1 VADDISESL
10 SKTNKELDDIV
21 KKLAGIEKS
30 LKTIGSS
37 ASKVPGA
44 VRGATKGGGDIGNMS
59 TSTSMMPSMAKT
71 SFGGETANQEFMN
84 RYKEAGNL
92 LGLGKFS
99 NNQMALGIAQG
110 GMQMG
115 MGLLGG
121 AMMAAPSATSVMASS
136 ANYYGASIRSG
147 GLGYQQITKMTMQG
161 LGPLGITGE
170 QSPAATA
177 GILAARGVMPGT
189 AQFKTMMQE
198 IGGTARFMNMANENS
213 AVALSGLTQG
223 GMSSRLY
230 QAGISTFDR
239 EKGEFRGGSAVFNQ
253 ILDRM
258 TFGREKASVKDT
270 MNSIQGGFL
279 QQTANSLG
287 MSEDQKQMFYQT
299 AINRAGGGEKDLAKL
314 GINGNPLEAQKRIVQ
329 SDVETLNAF
338 VKPVLKGME
347 NAADIVEAANR
358 GLQTFADQLGYV
370 SGLMGGIGQSRVST
384 GLGAATGGFLG
395 GAGTILGAL
404 GVKSLLKGGASKIS
418 GALKGAFGKIGGVKG
433 LLGRAGAS
441 GLTYAALEQGQKF
454 LNQADVPDEVRY
466 IANLLYDAGQGG
478 LTGLATGNPLVALGG
493 VAAGTTGAVVNPY
506 GKGGPS
512 GNSFGGSFGASQS
525 QVALSSPVSGGL
537 TSASYGDKGKI
548 WNGGKHTGNDYPCP
562 IGTDVRATMDGV
574 VYNDNPTSE
583 YGKTVQIDHGNG
595 YQTLFGHLSKVLVS
609 NGQQVKKGDVIGKS
623 GDTGNVDGPHVH
635 YEVRKGKNNPV
646 NPDQLKSGAD
656 GGFSA
661 VNALTSASLTSSV
674 SGAEGNNVA
683 LSKLLGSGT
692 TTSLAQAFTTLG
704 GVQGASPAYGG
715 NGGGGGSANSKVI
728 LGTGSEREWATGLLG
743 KLGAPVSDASI
754 NALTTW
760 MRHEGGH
767 WKNSANYNP
776 LNTTYS
782 MAGSTSMN
790 SVGVKSYKSW
800 EDGYAATVN
809 TLTGKNAGDRGYS
822 AIVSALKSGAST
834 EAILGA
840 INNSAWMTGKT
851 GGTPYKFQ
859 GGSTSLSVASP
870 SMSYSGGGA
879 NVTINATFNNAT
891 ENEARQLVQLV
902 KKELENSLSISTMGR
917 N

>member
-1 VADDISESL
+1 MADEISESL

-37 ASKVPGA
+37 AGKVPSA

-99 NNQMALGIAQG
+99 NNQMALGIGQG
-110 GMQMG
+110 VAQMG

-121 AMMAAPSATSVMASS
+121 AMMAVPSATSVMASS

-147 GLGYQQITKMTMQG
+147 GLGYQQITNMTMKG
-161 LGPLGITGE
+161 LGPLGITSE

-177 GILAARGVMPGT
+177 AILAARGVMPGT
-189 AQFKTMMQE
+189 AQFKTMMGE
-198 IGGTARFMNMANENS
+198 IGGAARYMNMANENA

-287 MSEDQKQMFYQT
+287 MSEDQRQLFYQT
-299 AINRAGGGEKDLAKL
+299 AINRAGGTEKDLAKL
-314 GINGNPLEAQKRIVQ
+314 GIGANPLEAQKRIVQ
-329 SDVETLNAF
+329 SDVETLNAY

-358 GLQTFADQLGYV
+358 GLQKFADQLGYV
-370 SGLMGGIGQSRVST
+370 SGLMGGIGQSRVGA
-384 GLGAATGGFLG
+384 GLGVATGGFLG
-395 GAGTILGAL
+395 GAGTILGAM
-404 GVKSLLKGGASKIS
+404 GAAKLLKGAGGA
-418 GALKGAFGKIGGVKG
+418 AKGLFGKLGGVKG
-433 LLGRAGAS
+433 LLGKAGAA
-441 GLTYAALEQGQKF
+441 GLTYTGMEYLQGI
-454 LNQADVPDEVRY
+454 LNKANVSDDVRQY
-466 IANLLYDAGQGG
+466 ANFAFDMAQGG
-478 LTGLATGNPLVALGG
+478 LTGLATGNPLVGIGG
-493 VAAGTTGAVVNPY
+493 VFAGGVGAIEKPY
-506 GKGGPS
+506 GGKGGPS

-525 QVALSSPVSGGL
+525 QMALSSPVAGGL

-609 NGQQVKKGDVIGKS
+609 NGQKVKKGDVIGKS

-646 NPDQLKSGAD
+646 NPDQLQSGPD

-661 VNALTSASLTSSV
+661 VNALTSASLTTSI
-674 SGAEGNNVA
+674 SGTEGNNVA

-692 TTSLAQAFTTLG
+692 TSSLAQSFTTLG
-704 GVQGASPAYGG
+704 GVQGASSAYGG
-715 NGGGGGSANSKVI
+715 TAGGGGSGTAKVI

-743 KLGAPVSDASI
+743 KLGAPVSEASI

-809 TLTGKNAGDRGYS
+809 TLTGKNATDRGYS

-834 EAILGA
+834 DAILDA
-840 INNSAWMTGKT
+840 VNKSAWMTGKT
-851 GGTPYKFQ
+851 GGSPYKFQ
-859 GGSTSLSVASP
+859 GGSTGLSVASP

-902 KKELENSLSISTMGR
+902 KRELESSLSLNTMGR

>member
-1 VADDISESL
+1 MADDISESL

-71 SFGGETANQEFMN
+71 SFGGDTANQEFMN

-110 GMQMG
+110 GMRMG
-115 MGLLGG
+115 MGLIGG
-121 AMMAAPSATSVMASS
+121 ALMAAPSATSVMASS

-147 GLGYQQITKMTMQG
+147 GLGYQQITNMTMKG

-177 GILAARGVMPGT
+177 AILAARGVMPGT
-189 AQFKTMMQE
+189 AQFKTMMGE
-198 IGGTARFMNMANENS
+198 IGGAARFMNMANENA

-239 EKGEFRGGSAVFNQ
+239 DKGEFRGGSAVFNQ

-287 MSEDQKQMFYQT
+287 MSEDQRQMFYQT
-299 AINRAGGGEKDLAKL
+299 AINRAGGTEKDLAKL
-314 GINGNPLEAQKRIVQ
+314 GVGANPLEAQKRIVQ

-384 GLGAATGGFLG
+384 GLGVATGGVLG
-395 GAGTILGAL
+395 GIKDIALTALAGKALLGGKGGGILGAA
-404 GVKSLLKGGASKIS
+404 KGGLGK
-418 GALKGAFGKIGGVKG
+418 LKGA
-433 LLGRAGAS
+433 LGRVLPAAAVYG
-441 GLTYAALEQGQKF
+441 GLEVGQKF
-454 LNQADVPDEVRY
+454 LNKADVPDEVRY

-478 LTGLATGNPLVALGG
+478 VSGLATGNPYAGLAG
-493 VAAGTTGAVVNPY
+493 VAAGTAGAVANPY

-512 GNSFGGSFGASQS
+512 GNSFGGSFGASQN
-525 QVALSSPVSGGL
+525 QMALSSPVAGGL

-609 NGQQVKKGDVIGKS
+609 NGQKVKKGDVIGKS

-646 NPDQLKSGAD
+646 NPDQLQSGPD

-661 VNALTSASLTSSV
+661 VNALTAASLTSSI

-692 TTSLAQAFTTLG
+692 TSSLAQSGGILG
-704 GVQGASPAYGG
+704 GVSGASSAYGG
-715 NGGGGGSANSKVI
+715 GGGGGSANSKVI
-728 LGTGSEREWATGLLG
+728 LGTGSEKEWATGLLA
-743 KLGAPVSDASI
+743 KLGAPVSEASI

-809 TLTGKNAGDRGYS
+809 TLTGKNADDRGYS
-822 AIVSALKSGAST
+822 AIVSALRSGAST
-834 EAILGA
+834 DAILGA

>member
-1 VADDISESL
+1 
-10 SKTNKELDDIV
+10 
-21 KKLAGIEKS
+21 
-30 LKTIGSS
+30 
-37 ASKVPGA
+37 
-44 VRGATKGGGDIGNMS
+44 
-59 TSTSMMPSMAKT
+59 MMPSMAKT

-99 NNQMALGIAQG
+99 NNQMALGIGQG
-110 GMQMG
+110 VAQMG

-121 AMMAAPSATSVMASS
+121 AMMAVPSATSVMASS

-147 GLGYQQITKMTMQG
+147 GLGYQQITNMTMKG
-161 LGPLGITGE
+161 LGPLGITSE

-177 GILAARGVMPGT
+177 AILAARGVMPGT
-189 AQFKTMMQE
+189 AQFKTMMGE
-198 IGGTARFMNMANENS
+198 IGGAARYMNMANENA

-223 GMSSRLY
+223 GMSARLY

-258 TFGREKASVKDT
+258 TFGRDKASVKDT

-287 MSEDQKQMFYQT
+287 MSEDQRQMFYQT
-299 AINRAGGGEKDLAKL
+299 AINRAGGTEKDLAKL
-314 GINGNPLEAQKRIVQ
+314 GIGANPLEAQKRIVQ
-329 SDVETLNAF
+329 SDVETLNAY

-358 GLQTFADQLGYV
+358 GLQKFADQLGYV
-370 SGLMGGIGQSRVST
+370 SGLMGGIGQSRVGA
-384 GLGAATGGFLG
+384 GLGVATGGFLG

-404 GVKSLLKGGASKIS
+404 GAGALLKGGASKIS
-418 GALKGAFGKIGGVKG
+418 GALKGAFGKIGGIKG
-433 LLGRAGAS
+433 LLGKAGAS
-441 GLTYAALEQGQKF
+441 GLTYAGLEQGQKF
-454 LNQADVPDEVRY
+454 LNKANVPDEVRY

-478 LTGLATGNPLVALGG
+478 LTGLATGNPYVGLAG
-493 VAAGTTGAVVNPY
+493 VAAGTAGAVANPY

-525 QVALSSPVSGGL
+525 QMALSSPVAGGL

-609 NGQQVKKGDVIGKS
+609 NGQKVKKGDVIGKS

-646 NPDQLKSGAD
+646 NPDQLQSGAD

-661 VNALTSASLTSSV
+661 VNALTSASLTTSI
-674 SGAEGNNVA
+674 SGTEGNNVA

-692 TTSLAQAFTTLG
+692 TSSLAQSFTTLG
-704 GVQGASPAYGG
+704 GVQGASSAYGG
-715 NGGGGGSANSKVI
+715 TAGGGGSGTAKVI

-743 KLGAPVSDASI
+743 KLGAPVSEASI

-809 TLTGKNAGDRGYS
+809 TLTGKNAADRGYS

-834 EAILGA
+834 DAILDA
-840 INNSAWMTGKT
+840 VNKSAWMTGKT
-851 GGTPYKFQ
+851 GGSPYKFQ
-859 GGSTSLSVASP
+859 GGSTGLSVASP

-902 KKELENSLSISTMGR
+902 KRELESSLSLSTMGR

>member
-1 VADDISESL
+1 MADDISESL

-59 TSTSMMPSMAKT
+59 TSTSMMPQMGKT
-71 SFGGETANQEFMN
+71 SFGGESANQEFMN

-99 NNQMALGIAQG
+99 NNQMALGVAQG

-115 MGLLGG
+115 MGLIGG
-121 AMMAAPSATSVMASS
+121 ALMASPSAASVMASS

-147 GLGYQQITKMTMQG
+147 GLGYQQITNMTMKG

-189 AQFKTMMQE
+189 AQFKTMMGE
-198 IGGTARFMNMANENS
+198 IGGAAKFMNMANENS

-230 QAGISTFDR
+230 QVGISTFDR

-287 MSEDQKQMFYQT
+287 MSEDQRQMFYQT
-299 AINRAGGGEKDLAKL
+299 AVNRAGGTTSDLAKL

-358 GLQTFADQLGYV
+358 GLQKFADQLGYV

-384 GLGAATGGFLG
+384 GLGAAVGGAIG
-395 GAGTILGAL
+395 GAGTILAAL
-404 GVKSLLKGGASKIS
+404 GAKSLLSKGGNVLKAGAKGAGKFVPGLGTVLS
-418 GALKGAFGKIGGVKG
+418 GATGYFDGGDGNLNKAG
-433 LLGRAGAS
+433 LLTAIAG
-441 GLTYAALEQGQKF
+441 GAA
-454 LNQADVPDEVRY
+454 V
-466 IANLLYDAGQGG
+466 
-478 LTGLATGNPLVALGG
+478 GG
-493 VAAGTTGAVVNPY
+493 VAGSPAFGVGAIPGAAIGAAVSGGAYLLGFGANAVG

-525 QVALSSPVSGGL
+525 QAALSSPVSGGL

-646 NPDQLKSGAD
+646 NPDQLNSGTD

-661 VNALTSASLTSSV
+661 VNALTSASLTSSI
-674 SGAEGNNVA
+674 SGAEGNSIA

-692 TTSLAQAFTTLG
+692 TSSLAQAGGILG
-704 GVQGASPAYGG
+704 GVSGASSAYGG
-715 NGGGGGSANSKVI
+715 GGGGGSGTSKVI
-728 LGTGSEREWATGLLG
+728 LGTGSEKEWATGLLG
-743 KLGAPVSDASI
+743 KLGAPVSEASI

-822 AIVSALKSGAST
+822 EIVSALKSGAST
-834 EAILGA
+834 DAILGA

-859 GGSTSLSVASP
+859 GGSTGLSVASP
-870 SMSYSGGGA
+870 SMSYGGGGA

-891 ENEARQLVQLV
+891 ENEARQLIQLV
-902 KKELENSLSISTMGR
+902 KKELENASSISTMGR

>member
-1 VADDISESL
+1 MADEISESL

-37 ASKVPGA
+37 AGKVPSA

-99 NNQMALGIAQG
+99 NNQMALGIGQG
-110 GMQMG
+110 VAQMG

-121 AMMAAPSATSVMASS
+121 AMMAVPSATSVMASS

-147 GLGYQQITKMTMQG
+147 GLGYQQITNMTMKG
-161 LGPLGITGE
+161 LGPLGITSE

-177 GILAARGVMPGT
+177 AILAARGVMPGT
-189 AQFKTMMQE
+189 AQFKTMMGE
-198 IGGTARFMNMANENS
+198 IGGAARYMNMANENA

-223 GMSSRLY
+223 GMSARLY

-258 TFGREKASVKDT
+258 TFGRDKASVKDT

-287 MSEDQKQMFYQT
+287 MSEDQRQMFYQT
-299 AINRAGGGEKDLAKL
+299 AINRAGGTEKDLAKL
-314 GINGNPLEAQKRIVQ
+314 GIGANPLEAQKRIVQ
-329 SDVETLNAF
+329 SDVETLNAY

-358 GLQTFADQLGYV
+358 GLQKFADQLGYV
-370 SGLMGGIGQSRVST
+370 SGLMGGIGQSRVGA
-384 GLGAATGGFLG
+384 GLGVATGGFLG
-395 GAGTILGAL
+395 GAGTILGAM
-404 GVKSLLKGGASKIS
+404 GAAKLLKGAGGA
-418 GALKGAFGKIGGVKG
+418 AKGLFGKLGGVKG
-433 LLGRAGAS
+433 LLGKAGAA
-441 GLTYAALEQGQKF
+441 GLTYTGMEYLQGI
-454 LNQADVPDEVRY
+454 LNKANVSDDVRQY
-466 IANLLYDAGQGG
+466 ANFAFDMAQGG
-478 LTGLATGNPLVALGG
+478 LTGLATGNPLVGIGG
-493 VAAGTTGAVVNPY
+493 VFAGGVGAIEKPY
-506 GKGGPS
+506 GGKGGPS

-525 QVALSSPVSGGL
+525 QMALSSPVAGGL

-609 NGQQVKKGDVIGKS
+609 NGQKVKKGDVIGKS

-646 NPDQLKSGAD
+646 NPDQLQSGAD

-661 VNALTSASLTSSV
+661 VNALTSASLTTSI
-674 SGAEGNNVA
+674 SGTEGNNVA

-692 TTSLAQAFTTLG
+692 TSSLAQSFTTLG
-704 GVQGASPAYGG
+704 GVQGASSAYGG
-715 NGGGGGSANSKVI
+715 TAGGGGSGTAKVI

-743 KLGAPVSDASI
+743 KLGAPVSEASI

-834 EAILGA
+834 DAILDA
-840 INNSAWMTGKT
+840 VNKSAWMTGKT
-851 GGTPYKFQ
+851 GGSPYKFQ
-859 GGSTSLSVASP
+859 GGSTGLSVASP

-902 KKELENSLSISTMGR
+902 KRELESSLSLNTMGR